1 MNHLNQTELV
11 DLIEESPALPPA
23 RVQHFET
30 CARCR
35 AEGEALRAALRLAA
49 ADDIPAPSPLFWDH
63 LSARVSDAVRLDTP
77 QTGTLDSIRWVRR
90 PLASWAAAGTVTVLA
105 ILTLVWRATL
115 YAPVPV
121 VVPSTVAAADPRQA
135 VASIASTA
143 ASLERDPNADDDEA
157 WAVVRAAADDLQW
170 EEAHAAGLSARP
182 DAVEGLALELTAE
195 ERLELG
201 RLLGAALKRNG
212 V

>member
-11 DLIEESPALPPA
+11 DLIEESRAIPPA

-30 CARCR
+30 CATCR

-63 LSARVSDAVRLDTP
+63 LSARVSDAVRRESP
-77 QTGTLDSIRWVRR
+77 QTGTLDNIQWVRR

-105 ILTLVWRATL
+105 ILTLVWRATV

-121 VVPSTVAAADPRQA
+121 VVPSTAAATDPRQV
-135 VASIASTA
+135 VASSESTA
-143 ASLERDPNADDDEA
+143 ASLERDLNVDDDEA
-157 WAVVRAAADDLQW
+157 WAVVRAAADDLRW

-201 RLLGAALKRNG
+201 RLLDAALKRNG

>member
-11 DLIEESPALPPA
+11 DLIEESPGLPPA

-49 ADDIPAPSPLFWDH
+49 ADDIPVPSPLFWDH
-63 LSARVSDAVRLDTP
+63 LSARVSDAVRRET
-77 QTGTLDSIRWVRR
+77 QTGTLDRIRWVRR

-105 ILTLVWRATL
+105 ILTLVWRATV
-115 YAPVPV
+115 YAPVPLA
-121 VVPSTVAAADPRQA
+121 VPSTVAAADPRQA
-135 VASIASTA
+135 VAPIESTA
-143 ASLERDPNADDDEA
+143 ASLERDLNVDDDEA

-182 DAVEGLALELTAE
+182 DAVESLALELTAE

>member
-1 MNHLNQTELV
+1 MNHLSQAELV

-35 AEGEALRAALRLAA
+35 AEGEALRAALGLAA
-49 ADDIPAPSPLFWDH
+49 ADDVPAPSPLFWDH
-63 LSARVSDAVRLDTP
+63 FSTRVSEAVRRETP
-77 QTGTLDSIRWVRR
+77 PTGTLGNMRWLRR
-90 PLASWAAAGTVTVLA
+90 PLAPWATAGTVTVLA
-105 ILTLVWRATL
+105 ILTIVWRATV

-121 VVPSTVAAADPRQA
+121 VVPSTVATDDPLRT
-135 VASIASTA
+135 VASIESTA
-143 ASLERDPNADDDEA
+143 ASLERDLNMDDDEA
-157 WAVVRAAADDLQW
+157 WAVVRAAADDLRW
-170 EEAHAAGLSARP
+170 EEAHAAGLSAGP

-201 RLLGAALKRNG
+201 RLLGAELKRNG